1 MPVSVVV
8 GGQYGSEGKGKVALA
23 IARERDARCVVRVG
37 GTNSGHTIID
47 QHGQPR
53 AFRQLPASVFATDS
67 IAVLPPGALI
77 DIDIFEKEVVELGL
91 GPDRVKV
98 SPFAS
103 LITSEDRDTER
114 SNGLVERIGSTGSG
128 TGAALIRR
136 ITRAETV
143 RLAKN
148 EERLHPYLEDTT
160 DLMRAVLAKK
170 QRIVIEGS
178 QGFGLSLLHGGF
190 YPKATS
196 RDTTAAAFIAEAGLS
211 PLDVDEIVLV
221 LRAHPIRVAGPSG
234 PLEDETT
241 WRDIAAEAGLPEDYK
256 ELTTATR
263 KERRVG
269 RFEVDVVRRA
279 ITVNRPTS
287 IVLNHVDYLD
297 PSLASGGRPSQTC
310 GFISDIEKHIGEKIA
325 KVGLGP
331 ASLVPRSEFD
341 RNGRSQ
347 PSSRHSLRA
356 L

>member
-1 MPVSVVV
+1 MPVSVIV

-23 IARERDARCVVRVG
+23 VARERGAFCVVRVG

-47 QHGQPR
+47 ERGQPR
-53 AFRQLPASVFATDS
+53 AFRQLPASIFAKDS
-67 IAVLPPGALI
+67 IAVLPAGALI
-77 DIDIFEKEVVELGL
+77 DIDIFEREVAELGL
-91 GPDRVKV
+91 TPDRVKV

-103 LITSEDRDTER
+103 LITAEDRDAEH

-128 TGAALIRR
+128 TGAALMRR
-136 ITRAETV
+136 ISRTQAV
-143 RLAKN
+143 RLARD
-148 EERLHPYLEDTT
+148 EDRLSPYIADTT
-160 DLMRAVLAKK
+160 DMMRNALKRK

-196 RDTTAAAFIAEAGLS
+196 RDTTAGAFISEAGLS
-211 PLDVDEIVLV
+211 PLDVDEVVVV
-221 LRAHPIRVAGPSG
+221 LRAHPIRVAGNSG
-234 PLEDETT
+234 PLEKETN
-241 WRDIAAEAGLPEDYK
+241 WRDIAAGAGLPEDYK

-269 RFEVDVVRRA
+269 HFEADVVRRA
-279 ITVNRPTS
+279 IAANRPTS

-297 PSLASGGRPSQTC
+297 TSLANGDRPSPAC
-310 GFISDIEKHIGEKIA
+310 EFIADIEAQIEAMIDR
-325 KVGLGP
+325 VGLGP

-341 RNGRSQ
+341 WNGRNH

-356 L
+356 V